1 MVSRKKKL
9 RKEIMNTLLRKL
21 LCFSLASVLVSTQ
34 LALAQSAAPTAPTPS
49 QIQQAKIIFF
59 TNSASDPNF
68 PIDETKAFNDIYA
81 ALQTWGRYKLVDS
94 PDQADLV
101 FKLKDIAPITEVT
114 GNRGGVYSVASPAFQ
129 LTILDPKSHI
139 ALWTITSPVNIT
151 GKNQVLARWVSI
163 AETNL
168 VSRVKVV
175 AGQPLSSDETAD
187 LTTVPKSHTTRTI
200 LIVTGAVAGA
210 VVAGVII
217 GHHETE
223 NSLANMKASQDAFC
237 EANNIPLSQCAGG

>member
-1 MVSRKKKL
+1 MK
-9 RKEIMNTLLRKL
+9 TLLRKL
-21 LCFSLASVLVSTQ
+21 LCISLASVLVSTQ
-34 LALAQSAAPTAPTPS
+34 LALAQSPTAPVPS
-49 QIQQAKIIFF
+49 QIQQAHTIFL

-81 ALQTWGRYKLVDS
+81 ALQAWGHYRLVNS

-139 ALWTITSPVNIT
+139 ALWTITSPVNVA
-151 GKNQVLARWVSI
+151 GKNEVFARWVSI
-163 AETNL
+163 SETNL

-175 AGQPLSSDETAD
+175 VGQPLSPEETAN
-187 LTTVPKSHTTRTI
+187 LTTVPQHHNARTL
-200 LIVTGAVAGA
+200 LIVGGVVVGA
-210 VVAGVII
+210 VVAGVLI